1 MEVRRAALH
10 APRRNAVAASCKRSL
25 RCLCMCR
32 TPAAALYRA
41 CASRPRLMRVS
52 VACINAGTHAHALQR
67 VCSAGAAAA
76 RCCAPALAAARRAA
90 GRTRRR
96 FRALRR
102 AAAAGAR
109 GAGERRRRG
118 GCSCPR
124 RMAITIVVVIVAAA
138 APAAPQR
145 RRRGRGAHGGDGRA
159 AQRDVVPEAR
169 RAADGEHVWQHPG
182 LLGRGPPAPAVGAF
196 PALFSM
202 TMPRY
207 YGYYG
212 TPSSALTPCVRYR
225 RSGWGF
231 GRASRATSSR
241 AGATPWSRR
250 AWRRTSTSPAA
261 AWTSRTLG
269 CAPRSRTIPIILAL
283 SVISFPFSFPVFL
296 AGAAA

>member
-1 MEVRRAALH
+1 MAAVCARPRRQAKRLQQLKVALTIEAMGGYADVEVRRAALH

-109 GAGERRRRG
+109 DAGQRRSRG
-118 GCSCPR
+118 GCSGAR
-124 RMAITIVVVIVAAA
+124 RLAITIVIAA
-138 APAAPQR
+138 APAASPNR
-145 RRRGRGAHGGDGRA
+145 RRSSRRRRGAHGGDGRA
-159 AQRDVVPEAR
+159 AQRDMVPEAR
-169 RAADGEHVWQHPG
+169 RAPDCEHVWQHPG
-182 LLGRGPPAPAVGAF
+182 LLGRRPAAAAVGALTRFAAPAVT
-196 PALFSM
+196 P
-202 TMPRY
+202 
-207 YGYYG
+207 G
-212 TPSSALTPCVRYR
+212 TILTLICTCVITCYR

-231 GRASRATSSR
+231 ARASRATSSR
-241 AGATPWSRR
+241 GGATQWSRR
-250 AWRRTSTSPAA
+250 AWRPTSTSPVVT
-261 AWTSRTLG
+261 W
-269 CAPRSRTIPIILAL
+269 ILQT
-283 SVISFPFSFPVFL
+283 
-296 AGAAA
+296 